1 MDIGRIILAGEE
13 SVRSAR
19 RKVRDIALTLGF
31 DTMAATRLQIAV
43 SEVCRELARLGKR
56 PGLTVGVMPT
66 GTRPGFSLLFDH
78 DVPINGAMAAA
89 EVFDEFHVC
98 DMGDRQQLFGFVAM
112 PDAGLEIDDR
122 VLGRLQGIMG
132 QRSREE
138 LMSELQDTNAAL
150 NRHREELEQTVE
162 DRTAELRQAQ
172 QAAEEANAA
181 KSGFLANMSHE
192 LRTPLNA
199 ILGYSEMLKEE
210 WEDLGQDEFVA
221 DIDRIHSAGSHLL
234 ALINDVLDLSK
245 IEAGRM
251 TVFREDVDINS
262 LVNSA
267 VSTIQPLIDKNGNSL
282 VVECAG
288 DVGTIH
294 TDVTRVR
301 QTLFNLM
308 SNASKF
314 TERGTITLRVQRD
327 RHEDVACLVMAVQ
340 DTGIGMTSDQIGKL
354 FEAFTQADSSTSRK
368 YGGTGLGLAIS
379 RRFSRMLGGDLRVES
394 EHGVGSTFTFLL
406 PLDPDARLPVGH
418 S

>member
-1 MDIGRIILAGEE
+1 MDIGRITLAGEE

-19 RKVRDIALTLGF
+19 RKVRDIALALGF
-31 DTMAATRLQIAV
+31 ESVAATRLQIAV
-43 SEVCRELARLGKR
+43 SEICRELARLGTR
-56 PGLTVGVMPT
+56 PGVTVGVMPT

-78 DVPINGAMAAA
+78 DVPINGAVAAA
-89 EVFDEFHVC
+89 EIFDEFHVC
-98 DMGDRQQLFGFVAM
+98 DMGDRQQLFGFVAL
-112 PDAGLEIDDR
+112 PDAGLDIDER
-122 VLGRLQGIMG
+122 VMARLQGIMG

-150 NRHREELEQTVE
+150 RKHREQLEHTVE
-162 DRTAELRQAQ
+162 ERTAELREAQ

-221 DIDRIHSAGSHLL
+221 DIDRIHNAGSHLL

-251 TVFREDVDINS
+251 TVFREDVDIPA
-262 LVNSA
+262 LVDSA
-267 VSTIQPLIDKNGNSL
+267 VSTIRPLVDKNGNSL
-282 VVECAG
+282 AVELAE
-288 DVGTIH
+288 DVGVIH
-294 TDVTRVR
+294 TDVTKVR

-314 TERGTITLRVQRD
+314 TEQGTITLRVHRD
-327 RHEDVACLVMAVQ
+327 HRDGIECLVLAVQ
-340 DTGIGMTSDQIGKL
+340 DTGIGMTPEQMDKL

-379 RRFSRMLGGDLRVES
+379 RRFSRMLGGDLQVVS
-394 EHGVGSTFTFLL
+394 EHGQGSTFTFLL
-406 PLDPDARLPVGH
+406 PYDPDAKVSVQAG
-418 S
+418 